1 MQRHFLKDAARD
13 DPSLGPTARDLRPA
27 LLDALLPHSGG
38 RPCPR
43 PAAPA
48 RGARL
53 LRRGARA
60 AGGGEPPELTPLDH
74 EGEDGAAGRGAGRG
88 AGGGAAG
95 RGAAAGRGRAEAEA
109 QTEASLALALLPL
122 EPLAPG
128 EEFGPTDVA
137 RVLSPRVHQ
146 GAPAPAEA
154 EAEAAAE
161 AGAGKDEVLP
171 RQQAM
176 RELAE
181 ALRGQAAEA
190 AAPGAAGVTHHVE
203 LWYGTRAF
211 SLTIPPLDK
220 STPARAR
227 ARTRARARARA
238 PDALRPSASSCTPAT
253 VVARG

>member
-1 MQRHFLKDAARD
+1 MRARR
-13 DPSLGPTARDLRPA
+13 ACA
-27 LLDALLPHSGG
+27 EAGG
-38 RPCPR
+38 
-43 PAAPA
+43 A
-48 RGARL
+48 RGARV
-53 LRRGARA
+53 LRRGARAARSCAEAGCARGGTRA
-60 AGGGEPPELTPLDH
+60 AGGGEPPELTPLDD
-74 EGEDGAAGRGAGRG
+74 EGDDGAAGRGVGRG

-95 RGAAAGRGRAEAEA
+95 RGAAPGRGRAEAEA
-109 QTEASLALALLPL
+109 QTEALLALALLP
-122 EPLAPG
+122 APG
-128 EEFGPTDVA
+128 EEVGPTDVA
-137 RVLSPRVHQ
+137 RVLSPRVYQ
-146 GAPAPAEA
+146 GAAAPAEA
-154 EAEAAAE
+154 EATPAAE
-161 AGAGKDEVLP
+161 EGAGKDEVLP